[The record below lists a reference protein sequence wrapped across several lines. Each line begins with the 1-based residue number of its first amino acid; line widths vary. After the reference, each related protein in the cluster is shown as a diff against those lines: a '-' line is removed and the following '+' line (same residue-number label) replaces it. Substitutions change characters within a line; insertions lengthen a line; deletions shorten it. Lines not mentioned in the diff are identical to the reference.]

1 MVATRRLNGLVGRL
15 ESLLEL
21 HPGRPLVAL
30 SGGADSAAM
39 AYLVAQTSSDLKAV
53 HVNHSLRDSS
63 RLEAAATAI
72 ASKLDSPLQVVT
84 VVVPHGSSPEGQAR
98 AVRYQALV
106 EASDPGEVILT
117 GHTLDDQAETVLLNI
132 LRGTGTRGLTGIP
145 GWRAPNISRPM
156 LRITRSETRELA
168 LLAGLPYFDDPMN
181 SETSFTR
188 NAIRLKVMPDLLR
201 FNPQLMSGLARMADS
216 VRADSDALDQ
226 EAAALPVIVEDHRAQ
241 VAVGALTGVERPI
254 ANRVLASMAGRF
266 REHAGLGAEEIARVW
281 RVIDGGSVME
291 ELAGGLVVRHVG
303 PMLRLEH
310 LDVKVREKARVALG
324 PGSHRVGDT
333 VFEVDLVDEVCQVA
347 PLGTWGAI
355 FRPDANLVATASG
368 GDGVVVEVDGEPAWV
383 PGLRR
388 APVAWYQPASRGYL
402 SVSAREESGWTS
414 SP

>member
-21 HPGRPLVAL
+21 HPGQPLVAL

-39 AYLVAQTSSDLKAV
+39 AFLVARKFAKLRAV

-72 ASKLDSPLQVVT
+72 ASKLGIPLQVVT

-106 EASDPGEVILT
+106 EASGPGEVILT
-117 GHTLDDQAETVLLNI
+117 GHTLDDQAETVLHNI
-132 LRGTGTRGLTGIP
+132 LRGTGTRGLTGISS
-145 GWRAPNISRPM
+145 WRAPNISRPM

-168 LLAGLPYFDDPMN
+168 LLAGLPYFDDPTN
-181 SETSFTR
+181 DETGLTR
-188 NAIRLKVMPDLLR
+188 NAIRRKLMPDLLR
-201 FNPQLMSGLARMADS
+201 FNPQLMSALARMADS

-226 EAAALPVIVEDHRAQ
+226 EAATLPVMVEDDRAQ
-241 VAVGALTGVERPI
+241 VAVGALACVDRPI
-254 ANRVLASMAGRF
+254 ANRALASMAGRF
-266 REHAGLGAEEIARVW
+266 REHASLGAEEMARVW
-281 RVIDGGSVME
+281 RVIDGSSETE
-291 ELAGGLVVRHVG
+291 ELAGGLVVRRVG

-310 LDVKVREKARVALG
+310 LDVKTRDNARVALG

-347 PLGTWGAI
+347 PLGTWGAV
-355 FRPDANLVATASG
+355 FRPDANLVATTDG
-368 GDGVVVEVDGEPAWV
+368 GVGVVVEVNGEPAWV

-388 APVAWYQPASRGYL
+388 APVAWYEPATRGYL

>member
-1 MVATRRLNGLVGRL
+1 MVATRRLNGLVDRL
-15 ESLLEL
+15 ASLLEL

-39 AYLVAQTSSDLKAV
+39 AFLMARDSSDLRAI

-72 ASKLDSPLQVVT
+72 ASKLDIPLQVVT
-84 VVVPHGSSPEGQAR
+84 VVVPEGSSPEGQAR
-98 AVRYQALV
+98 AVRYQALI
-106 EASDPGEVILT
+106 EASEPGEVILT

-132 LRGTGTRGLTGIP
+132 LRGTGTRGLAGIST
-145 GWRAPNISRPM
+145 WRAPNISRPM

-181 SETSFTR
+181 DETGLTR
-188 NAIRLKVMPDLLR
+188 NAIRLRVMPDLLR
-201 FNPQLMSGLARMADS
+201 FNPQLLSALARMADA
-216 VRADSDALDQ
+216 VRADSEALDQ
-226 EAAALPVIVEDHRAQ
+226 EAATLPVVVEENRAQ
-241 VAVGALTGVERPI
+241 VAVGALTGVDRSV
-254 ANRVLASMAGRF
+254 ANRALASMAGPF
-266 REHAGLGAEEIARVW
+266 REHASLGAEEIARVW

-291 ELAGGLVVRHVG
+291 ELAGGLVARRVG

-310 LDVKVREKARVALG
+310 PEVKAPDIVRVVLG

-355 FRPDANLVATASG
+355 FRPDANLVAMVDVR
-368 GDGVVVEVDGEPAWV
+368 DGVVVEADGKPAWV
-383 PGLRR
+383 PGVRR
-388 APVAWYQPASRGYL
+388 SSVAWYQPATRGYL

-414 SP
+414 SH